1 MPSSKAGVPDP
12 SAKGQA
18 VKDKSRKNLRR
29 YSIWVFVSLPVA
41 IPVAGLAI
49 DGLRGLYA
57 VIVVS
62 CVSLLLCVA
71 GLPGLKQ
78 WRDANQVFVLVVVT
92 IVGAFTGVF
101 LGVILSTSESNRA
114 ERHDVALLLRTVS
127 READSHS
134 QKLSLVLES
143 ELVGGSGY
151 SSADYL
157 RENPLQLPETFLNV
171 MQSEMAL
178 RNISPDAFSDLSSAK
193 QDVLFLV
200 HNINE
205 QTSEERIKALVPTY
219 QRELISLSEIA
230 TSESLRLDGK
240 IGDDDA
246 ARARQQAI
254 AKKLNYR
261 LPPEM
266 FH

>member
-134 QKLSLVLES
+134 QKLSLVL
-143 ELVGGSGY
+143 
-151 SSADYL
+151 
-157 RENPLQLPETFLNV
+157 
-171 MQSEMAL
+171 
-178 RNISPDAFSDLSSAK
+178 
-193 QDVLFLV
+193 
-200 HNINE
+200 
-205 QTSEERIKALVPTY
+205 
-219 QRELISLSEIA
+219 
-230 TSESLRLDGK
+230 
-240 IGDDDA
+240 
-246 ARARQQAI
+246 
-254 AKKLNYR
+254 
-261 LPPEM
+261 
-266 FH
+266 